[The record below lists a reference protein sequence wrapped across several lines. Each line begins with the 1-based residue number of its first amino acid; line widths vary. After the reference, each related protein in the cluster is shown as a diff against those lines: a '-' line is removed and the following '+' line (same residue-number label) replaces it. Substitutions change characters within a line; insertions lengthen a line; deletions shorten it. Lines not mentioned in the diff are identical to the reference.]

1 MSAPSTIGRYE
12 VLREIGRG
20 AMGIVYEARDPALDR
35 TVALK
40 VIQPA
45 AEADELQA
53 YEERFLTEARVAA
66 ALQHPGIVVVHDVGR
81 DPGSGALFIA
91 LELLRGRTLADLAS
105 DGPVDWP
112 VVMRIVAQV
121 ARALDHAHRSGVV
134 HRDIKPANVIVLP
147 SGEAK
152 VTDFGI
158 ARLESAR
165 QRLTTTGEFIGTP
178 LYTAPEQARVE
189 DVDGRADV
197 FSLASVAY
205 TLLTGRPPFLAPTIP
220 GIVHRVVYDEPE
232 PPSRLVPGLPPDVE
246 RVLTRALAKDPAERY
261 PTAEA
266 FAEDAEDLI
275 AGQPPRHAGGDDL
288 VVVDEPAPGSA
299 DSNVPPTAARTASV
313 LPARVSRPDFPL
325 GRVLVAVLGIGVLAS
340 FLWLSR
346 RAPAPAPGAAR
357 PGGAPASVPARPS
370 ATAAPA
376 PPDPAPTAGQAEAA
390 GRLRIDFDHPLE
402 RGTLRIFVDDEL
414 ALEERL
420 AGQKRQKAL
429 VFRMHEGTF
438 REELDVKAGLHEVR
452 VEVRWDDN
460 LRRERIVGNFRPGLT
475 RRLAASLG
483 RIRRDLNLEWK

>member
-1 MSAPSTIGRYE
+1 
-12 VLREIGRG
+12 
-20 AMGIVYEARDPALDR
+20 MGIVYVARDPGLGR

-45 AEADELQA
+45 AEAGELRA
-53 YEERFLTEARVAA
+53 FEERFIEEARIAA
-66 ALQHPGIVVVHDVGR
+66 ALQHPGIVVVHEMGR
-81 DPGSGALFIA
+81 DPASGVLFIA
-91 LELLRGRTLADLAS
+91 LELLRGQTLADLARE
-105 DGPVDWP
+105 GPVAWP

-121 ARALDHAHRSGVV
+121 ARALGHAHGNGVV

-158 ARLESAR
+158 ARLENAR
-165 QRLTTTGEFIGTP
+165 QRLTSAGEFIGTP

-189 DVDGRADV
+189 DVDGRADI

-205 TLLTGRPPFLAPTIP
+205 ALLTGRPPFMAPTIP
-220 GIVHRVVYDEPE
+220 GIVHRVVYDDPE
-232 PPSRLVPGLPPDVE
+232 PPSRLVPGLPLDVE
-246 RVLTRALAKDPAERY
+246 RLLTRALAKDPDGRY

-266 FAEDAEDLI
+266 LAEDAEDLL

-288 VVVDEPAPGSA
+288 VVVDDPPPLGPA
-299 DSNVPPTAARTASV
+299 DSSVPAVASRTATVLPPPT
-313 LPARVSRPDFPL
+313 SRPDFPL
-325 GRVLVAVLGIGVLAS
+325 GRVLVVVLGIGLLAT

-346 RAPAPAPGAAR
+346 RGPAKAPGAAR
-357 PGGAPASVPARPS
+357 PSSVPATMAAPPS
-370 ATAAPA
+370 ATAV
-376 PPDPAPTAGQAEAA
+376 PAPTAAPPDATAPTASQSEPA

-420 AGQKRQKAL
+420 TGQRRKKAL

-452 VEVRWDDN
+452 VEIRWDDN

-475 RRLAASLG
+475 RRLEASLG
-483 RIRRDLNLEWK
+483 RIRRDLSLEWK

>member
-1 MSAPSTIGRYE
+1 
-12 VLREIGRG
+12 
-20 AMGIVYEARDPALDR
+20 MGIVYEARDPALDR

-45 AEADELQA
+45 AEADELEA

-91 LELLRGRTLADLAS
+91 LELLRGQTLADLAS
-105 DGPVDWP
+105 AGPVDWP

-121 ARALDHAHRSGVV
+121 ARALDHAHRNGVV

-165 QRLTTTGEFIGTP
+165 QRLTSTGEFIGTP

-232 PPSRLVPGLPPDVE
+232 PLSRLVPGLPPDVE
-246 RVLTRALAKDPAERY
+246 RVLTRALAKDPTERY
-261 PTAEA
+261 PSAEA
-266 FAEDAEDLI
+266 FAEDAEDLS

-288 VVVDEPAPGSA
+288 VVVDDPAPGA
-299 DSNVPPTAARTASV
+299 MDSNVPATAARTATV
-313 LPARVSRPDFPL
+313 VPARAARPDFPL
-325 GRVLVAVLGIGVLAS
+325 GRVLVAVLGIALLAT

-346 RAPAPAPGAAR
+346 RAPAQAPAVAR
-357 PGGAPASVPARPS
+357 TGGAPATVPARPS

-376 PPDPAPTAGQAEAA
+376 PAPASPVRSPPSVRQPEAM

-402 RGTLRIFVDDEL
+402 RGTLRVFVDDEL

-420 AGQKRQKAL
+420 TGQRRKKAL
-429 VFRMHEGTF
+429 VFRMHEGSF
-438 REELDVKAGLHEVR
+438 REELGVKAGLHEVR

-460 LRRERIVGNFRPGLT
+460 LRQERIVGNFRPGLT
-475 RRLAASLG
+475 RRLEASLG